1 MYWTRRHV
9 LVCTANHCMQK
20 GAQRVA
26 GQLRIQLKREGLDN
40 DVMVNT
46 CDSIDLCD
54 IGPNMVVYPDGIIY
68 SGIVVKDIPEIID
81 SLREGGEPVERLIL
95 RPGEGAEGCRHEI
108 FAAAIE
114 GPTVSPKRFA
124 ALAAEHGFEDTDAW
138 IAEQARRGFIA
149 RKEIEGEPVIQVTTK
164 ARNRY
169 GLPLAGE

>member
-1 MYWTRRHV
+1 
-9 LVCTANHCMQK
+9 MQK

-26 GQLRIQLKREGLDN
+26 GQLRIQMKREGLDH

-68 SGIVVKDIPEIID
+68 HSVGIKDIPEIID

-95 RPGEGAEGCRHEI
+95 RPGAGDEECRREI
-108 FAAAIE
+108 FAEAVARSTI
-114 GPTVSPKRFA
+114 SPENFTE
-124 ALAAEHGFEDTDAW
+124 LAVEHGFDDAW
-138 IAEQARRGFIA
+138 VAEQARRGFIA
-149 RKEIEGEPVIQVTTK
+149 RKEIDGNPVITVTTK

-169 GLPLAGE
+169 GLLLGAD

>member
-1 MYWTRRHV
+1 MYWKRTHV
-9 LVCTANHCMQK
+9 LVCTANYCMQK

-26 GQLRIQLKREGLDN
+26 GQLRIQMKREGLYY

-68 SGIVVKDIPEIID
+68 HSVGVKDIPEIID

-95 RPGEGAEGCRHEI
+95 RPLEGDEECRREI
-108 FAAAIE
+108 YEAAVAA
-114 GPTVSPKRFA
+114 PTIAPERFA
-124 ALAAEHGFEDTDAW
+124 ELALEHGFEDADAW

-149 RKEIEGEPVIQVTTK
+149 RKEIDGTPVITVTTK
-164 ARNRY
+164 AR
-169 GLPLAGE
+169 

>member
-1 MYWTRRHV
+1 MYWNRKHI

-26 GQLRIQLKREGLDN
+26 GQLRIQMKREGLDH

-68 SGIVVKDIPEIID
+68 HGVGTKDIPEIID

-95 RPGEGAEGCRHEI
+95 RSREGDEECRREI
-108 FAAAIE
+108 FEEAVS
-114 GPTVSPKRFA
+114 GPSISPERFA
-124 ALAAEHGFEDTDAW
+124 ALAVQHGFDDADAW
-138 IAEQARRGFIA
+138 VNEQARRGFIA
-149 RKEIEGEPVIQVTTK
+149 RKEIDGEAVITVTTK

-169 GLPLAGE
+169 GLPLSSD